1 MEKKLC
7 VGEVLKIMDDS
18 SDDLSDFS
26 ELFDEGKLT
35 MILINIQNNSKK
47 NSITVDSDE
56 ESGDDSMPVHDPDL
70 ARKSHP

>member
-7 VGEVLKIMDDS
+7 VGEVLEIMDDS

-47 NSITVDSDE
+47 I
-56 ESGDDSMPVHDPDL
+56 L
-70 ARKSHP
+70 

>member
-7 VGEVLKIMDDS
+7 VGEVLEIMDDS

-35 MILINIQNNSKK
+35 MILINIQN
-47 NSITVDSDE
+47 SITVDSDE